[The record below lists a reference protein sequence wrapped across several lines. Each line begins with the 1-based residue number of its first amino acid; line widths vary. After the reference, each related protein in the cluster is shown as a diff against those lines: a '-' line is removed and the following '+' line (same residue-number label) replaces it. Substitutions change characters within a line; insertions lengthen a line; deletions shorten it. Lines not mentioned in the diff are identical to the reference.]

1 MGSSGPGRTPP
12 SLQGAPECLSSASRV
27 QGLTALRPGPQPDG
41 GRPDINNSAHGTI
54 STQRAPGGTN
64 YCSPGGTNY
73 CGPGVALA
81 GPLRPRAWEEIGVSA
96 FHAQGTARAEAP
108 WLREEPRAFKPRVK
122 SFPGLSSWVLF
133 CHQTRR
139 RQGLFPGGAATLRR
153 PTRWPLRILLAC
165 LSCDLE
171 LKAMACPETQRACYS
186 SSLPPPRC

>member
-108 WLREEPRAFKPRVK
+108 WLCEEPRAFKPRVK
-122 SFPGLSSWVLF
+122 SFPGLPLAGF
-133 CHQTRR
+133 CFVT
-139 RQGLFPGGAATLRR
+139 RQGGGRVCSRAEPPHSGGR
-153 PTRWPLRILLAC
+153 PAGL
-165 LSCDLE
+165 
-171 LKAMACPETQRACYS
+171 
-186 SSLPPPRC
+186 